1 MPDAVDFAQE
11 LEERHRANAI
21 ARMRAR
27 QAAQVA
33 QPPQPVKEAED
44 DS

>member
-21 ARMRAR
+21 ARMRLR
-27 QAAQVA
+27 QAAQ
-33 QPPQPVKEAED
+33 PPPVKKEAED
-44 DS
+44 DA